1 MQLNMQASQLSLF
14 PLAAS
19 QASAPVVVTDWTP
32 DELEQRAMAAID
44 AVLEAGHPLIC
55 AWSSGK
61 DSSVVANLMLNAAR
75 VRLQSGLAC
84 PPLLINHSSITVENP
99 EVQALAASEIAKM
112 RAYAA
117 AQGIP
122 LTVRVGRP
130 TLYSAFACRVI
141 GGRGLPPFPDTRG
154 DCSVD
159 WKVRV
164 GDRLAA
170 SARIELRRLTTK
182 PAVLMTGVRREESAA
197 RAASIASRGERDDGI
212 WTNEEGAMRLSPIL
226 SWTSD
231 DVWTYLGYCSAG
243 LIPSYSDFAE
253 TMRFYRD
260 AGGSSCVVVASDMMD
275 TRKNVGCGAR
285 SGCVTCTKVQSDKS
299 LTNMVESDSGRYG
312 YMNPMLAFRDFIANT
327 QYDWSRRSY
336 VGRTI
341 DKDGYIT
348 IAADTYSPQML
359 EDLLWYALSIQATL
373 PAAAKFRYVNMKELF
388 AIDLLWSAYGLHK
401 PFHALWIAR
410 EVERGNLKFPPKVK
424 PFQKTPVPSYGRI
437 FVGRDWDGV
446 DTPRVTGLFD
456 APMALAEEGC
466 GTGTRFTRDGRIVTD
481 FETTKQFD
489 IDEEGA
495 MLFLEFEADR
505 HIEDYHRE
513 DAEWTAAARVYLR
526 YGFVTLANG
535 AHARWDGILRRT
547 EWRQQNG
554 LHGQPPLDRLVARC
568 DAARPESTRL
578 AEAA

>member
-1 MQLNMQASQLSLF
+1 
-14 PLAAS
+14 
-19 QASAPVVVTDWTP
+19 
-32 DELEQRAMAAID
+32 MAAID
-44 AVLEAGHPLIC
+44 AVLEAGHPMIC

-61 DSSVVANLMLNAAR
+61 DSSVVANLMLNVAR
-75 VRLQSGLAC
+75 ARLRRGLVC

-99 EVQALAASEIAKM
+99 EVQALAESEIAKM

-117 AQGIP
+117 DQGIP
-122 LTVRVGRP
+122 LTVRVGHP
-130 TLYSAFACRVI
+130 TLYSAFATRVI
-141 GGRGLPPFPDTRG
+141 SGRALPTFPDTHG

-164 GDRLAA
+164 GERLAA
-170 SARIELRRLTTK
+170 TARAELRRVTDK
-182 PAVLMTGVRREESAA
+182 PAVLMTGVRREESPT
-197 RAASIASRGERDDGI
+197 RAANIASRGERDDGI

-226 SWTSD
+226 SWSSD
-231 DVWTYLGYCSAG
+231 DVWAYLGYCAAG
-243 LIPSYSDFAE
+243 LIPSYSDFAD

-275 TRKNVGCGAR
+275 ARKNVGCGAR

-299 LTNMVESDSGRYG
+299 LMNMVDSDTDRYG
-312 YMNPMLAFRDFIANT
+312 YMKPMLAFRDFIANT

-341 DKDGYIT
+341 DPEGYIT

-359 EDLLWYALSIQATL
+359 EDLLWYALSIQAAL
-373 PAAAKFRYVNMKELF
+373 PAAAKFRYVDLKELF
-388 AIDLLWSAYGLHK
+388 AIDMLWSAYGLHK

-424 PFQKTPVPSYGRI
+424 RFPKTPVPGYGRV
-437 FVGRDWDGV
+437 FVGRDWDGI
-446 DTPRVTGLFD
+446 DTPKVTGLFD
-456 APMALAEEGC
+456 APLAMAEDGC
-466 GTGTRFTRDGRIVTD
+466 GTVTGFTRTGRIVTKFD
-481 FETTKQFD
+481 TTKQFD
-489 IDEEGA
+489 VDEEGA
-495 MLFLEFEADR
+495 MLFIEFESDR
-505 HIEDYHRE
+505 HIEDYHRD
-513 DAEWTAAARVYLR
+513 DAEWTAAARIYLR

-554 LHGQPPLDRLVARC
+554 LHGQPPLDRLIERC
-568 DAARPESTRL
+568 RASRRAEFALPEAT
-578 AEAA
+578 

>member
-1 MQLNMQASQLSLF
+1 MHASQLALF
-14 PLAAS
+14 PAANPLVS
-19 QASAPVVVTDWTP
+19 PVTVTHLTSE
-32 DELEQRAMAAID
+32 ELERRATAAID
-44 AVLEAGHPLIC
+44 AVLEAGHPMIC

-75 VRLQSGLAC
+75 SRLQRGESC

-99 EVQALAASEIAKM
+99 EVQALASSEIEKI

-117 AQGIP
+117 DQGIP
-122 LTVRVGRP
+122 LTVRIGHP

-141 GGRGLPPFPDTRG
+141 SGRGLPTFPDTRG

-164 GDRLAA
+164 GDRLTAEA
-170 SARIELRRLTTK
+170 YTELRRFTEK

-197 RAASIASRGERDDGI
+197 RAASIASRGERDEGI
-212 WTNEEGAMRLSPIL
+212 WTNAEGEMRLSPIL

-231 DVWTYLGYCSAG
+231 DVWTYLGYCAAG

-275 TRKNVGCGAR
+275 ARKGGGCGAR

-299 LTNMVESDSGRYG
+299 LMNMIESDDGRYG
-312 YMNPMLAFRDFIANT
+312 YMKPMLAFRDFIANT

-348 IAADTYSPQML
+348 IAADTYAPQML

-373 PAAAKFRYVNMKELF
+373 PRAANFRYVALRELF
-388 AIDLLWSAYGLHK
+388 AIDMLWSAYGLHK

-424 PFQKTPVPSYGRI
+424 PVPKTPVPAYGRI
-437 FVGRDWDGV
+437 FVGKDWDGI
-446 DTPRVTGLFD
+446 DTPKVTGLFD
-456 APMALAEEGC
+456 APLALAEEGC
-466 GTGTRFTRDGRIVTD
+466 GIGTRFTRDGRVVTD
-481 FETTKQFD
+481 FDTTKQFEV
-489 IDEEGA
+489 DEEGA
-495 MLFLEFEADR
+495 LLFLEFEADR
-505 HIEDYHRE
+505 HIAEFHRD
-513 DAEWTAAARVYLR
+513 DAEWTAAARIYLR
-526 YGFVTLANG
+526 YGFVTLAKG

-547 EWRQQNG
+547 EWRQQNC
-554 LHGQPPLDRLVARC
+554 LHGQPALEHLIARC
-568 DAARPESTRL
+568 EAPPVRQEEAL
-578 AEAA
+578 FAEAA